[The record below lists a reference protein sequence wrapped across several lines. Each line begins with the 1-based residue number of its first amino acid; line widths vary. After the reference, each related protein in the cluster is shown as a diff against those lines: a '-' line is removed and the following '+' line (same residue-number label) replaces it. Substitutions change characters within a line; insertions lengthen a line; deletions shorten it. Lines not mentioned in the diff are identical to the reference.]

1 MIRGARL
8 VSVLA
13 CLAGCG
19 FTGGGG
25 GGGSATADDD
35 DTDPTIDAGTTSV
48 DATPPL
54 SGPYPI
60 ILAHGLFGFDHLGP
74 LDYFY
79 GIKDTLAANGRVVYA
94 PRVDA
99 VQSAAVRGQQLLD
112 AIEIARM
119 ETGASKVIVIGH
131 SQGGL
136 DARWAA
142 AHAPTHIAAVVTI
155 ATPHRGSPV
164 ADVSAGLTPG
174 VAADAANALGDL
186 FGLSTSG
193 GSTSFQG
200 ALMSLTSTGAAA
212 FNAATPDAPGVAY
225 YSVAGRS
232 ALAGASSCPSG
243 VGGFMS
249 SWDSDLDPLKL
260 ELVGVAGILAAASL
274 PSTPVQ
280 DGLVT
285 VESAQWGHFL
295 GCIPAD
301 HLDQVCQVAGQ
312 SPGLGNGFDCQE
324 FWSDLE
330 QYLTSQGY

>member
-1 MIRGARL
+1 VIRGARL

-19 FTGGGG
+19 FNAGGGG
-25 GGGSATADDD
+25 GGASADDS
-35 DTDPTIDAGTTSV
+35 TDPTIDAGASGV

-54 SGPYPI
+54 AGPYPI
-60 ILAHGLFGFDHLGP
+60 VLAHGLFGFDHLGP

-79 GIKDTLAANGRVVYA
+79 GIKDTLTANGRVVFA

-99 VQSAAVRGQQLLD
+99 VQSAEVRGQELLD
-112 AIEIARM
+112 AIEIVRM

-142 AHAPTHIAAVVTI
+142 AHSPSSIAAVVTV
-155 ATPHRGSPV
+155 ATPHLGSPV
-164 ADVSAGLTPG
+164 ADVAAGLTPG
-174 VAADAANALGDL
+174 VAQDAANALGSL
-186 FGLSTSG
+186 FGL
-193 GSTSFQG
+193 STSFQG
-200 ALMSLTSTGAAA
+200 ALMSLTSEGAAA

-225 YSVAGRS
+225 YSIAGRS

-249 SWDSDLDPLKL
+249 NWDGDVDPLKL
-260 ELVGVAGILAAASL
+260 ELVGTAGVLSLAAL
-274 PSTPVQ
+274 PDTPVQ

-285 VESAQWGHFL
+285 VESATWGHFL

-312 SPGLGNGFDCQE
+312 SPGFGNGFDCQE

>member
-19 FTGGGG
+19 FTTGGGNASG
-25 GGGSATADDD
+25 DDNASGS
-35 DTDPTIDAGTTSV
+35 DAGATSPDTV
-48 DATPPL
+48 PPL
-54 SGPYPI
+54 AGPYPI
-60 ILAHGLFGFDHLGP
+60 VLAHGLFGFDHLGP

-79 GIKDTLAANGRVVYA
+79 GIKDTLTATGRVVYA

-99 VQSAAVRGQQLLD
+99 VQSAEVRGQQLLD

-142 AHAPTHIAAVVTI
+142 NHSPSSIAAVVTI
-155 ATPHRGSPV
+155 ATPHLGSPV

-174 VAADAANALGDL
+174 VAADAANALGNL

-193 GSTSFQG
+193 NNTSFQG
-200 ALMSLTSTGAAA
+200 ALMSLTSEGAAA

-249 SWDSDLDPLKL
+249 NWDSDIDPLKL
-260 ELVGVAGILAAASL
+260 ELVPVAGILAAASL
-274 PSTPVQ
+274 PATPVQ

-285 VESAQWGHFL
+285 VESATWGHFL

>member
-1 MIRGARL
+1 VIRGARL
-8 VSVLA
+8 VPVLA

-19 FTGGGG
+19 FSL
-25 GGGSATADDD
+25 GGSDSAPGDDSGSAHEV
-35 DTDPTIDAGTTSV
+35 DAGTSSGP

-54 SGPYPI
+54 AGPYPI
-60 ILAHGLFGFDHLGP
+60 VLAHGLFGFDHLGP

-79 GIKDTLAANGRVVYA
+79 GIKDTLAANGRIVYA

-99 VQSAAVRGQQLLD
+99 VQSAEVRGQQLLD

-119 ETGASKVIVIGH
+119 ETGADKVIVIGH

-193 GSTSFQG
+193 GTTSFQG
-200 ALMSLTSTGAAA
+200 ALMSLTSEGAAA

-225 YSVAGRS
+225 YSIAGRS
-232 ALAGASSCPSG
+232 AYAGSSSCPSAAA
-243 VGGFMS
+243 GFMS
-249 SWDSDLDPLKL
+249 TWDSDLDPLKL

-274 PSTPVQ
+274 PDTPVQ

-285 VESAQWGHFL
+285 VESAKWGHFL

-312 SPGLGNGFDCQE
+312 SPGFGNGFDCQE

>member
-1 MIRGARL
+1 MVRGARL
-8 VSVLA
+8 VSVVA

-19 FTGGGG
+19 FSTGGTG
-25 GGGSATADDD
+25 AADDD
-35 DTDPTIDAGTTSV
+35 TGPTVDAGASPV
-48 DATPPL
+48 DAVPPL
-54 SGPYPI
+54 AGPYPI
-60 ILAHGLFGFDHLGP
+60 VLAHGLFGFDHLGP

-79 GIKDTLAANGRVVYA
+79 GIKDTLTASGRIVYA

-119 ETGASKVIVIGH
+119 ETGASKVIIIGH

-142 AHAPTHIAAVVTI
+142 AHAPSHVAAVVTI
-155 ATPHRGSPV
+155 ATPHLGSPV

-174 VAADAANALGDL
+174 VAADAANALGNL
-186 FGLSTSG
+186 FGLSTN
-193 GSTSFQG
+193 GSNTSFQG
-200 ALMSLTSTGAAA
+200 ALMSLTSSGAAA
-212 FNAATPDAPGVAY
+212 FNADNPDAAGVAY
-225 YSVAGRS
+225 YSIAGRS
-232 ALAGASSCPSG
+232 ALAGAASCPSG

-249 SWDSDLDPLKL
+249 TWDSDLDPLKL

-274 PSTPVQ
+274 PATPVQ

-285 VESAQWGHFL
+285 VESAKWGHFL

-312 SPGLGNGFDCQE
+312 SPGIGNGFDCQE
-324 FWSDLE
+324 FWADLE